1 MQPAAQVAAPLQ
13 KISSATRTIQKQQRR
28 SLLPYKNQQ
37 CLAGCW
43 TAGYLGTSACLAP
56 CLAGACTSV
65 MCLLCILPPAS
76 CLARARE
83 SAACPHRSH
92 RSDGHGVMDRDSWTP
107 GQGDWDCGMER
118 AAGRS
123 RRSAAGAG
131 QGVRDKPPTGRG
143 HLPG

>member
-28 SLLPYKNQQ
+28 SLFPYKNQQ

-56 CLAGACTSV
+56 CRDA
-65 MCLLCILPPAS
+65 LLPAS

-92 RSDGHGVMDRDSWTP
+92 RSAGHGVMDRDSRTP
-107 GQGDWDCGMER
+107 GQGDWDCGLER

-131 QGVRDKPPTGRG
+131 QGVRDRPPTGRG